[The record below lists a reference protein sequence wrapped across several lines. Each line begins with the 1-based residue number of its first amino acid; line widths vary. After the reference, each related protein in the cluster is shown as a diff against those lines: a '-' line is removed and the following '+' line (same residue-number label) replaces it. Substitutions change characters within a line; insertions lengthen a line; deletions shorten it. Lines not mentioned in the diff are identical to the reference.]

1 MVDKIN
7 KYTLNYVVN
16 LDEQYLTKE
25 LIQLKEQADEMMKSE
40 IMQKRVQDDSARME
54 EMEKS
59 GWRSRLEQI
68 EEQIRSVA
76 PQFFPNIKEKV
87 IEVTEAISEPDIKPE
102 EATKKIKELEN
113 ELASA
118 HNIIKQQ
125 RKDKKDAGAEALAIR
140 RNKPATKDEMVAV
153 IDRNRKLNG
162 KCNNE
167 AIAREL
173 GWKDGGTIKKWIEG
187 FKLSDYAYNPDRIAT
202 FNRKKK

>member
-1 MVDKIN
+1 M
-7 KYTLNYVVN
+7 N
-16 LDEQYLTKE
+16 LDEQYLIKAHKQM
-25 LIQLKEQADEMMKSE
+25 LEQAEKDVDTALFQRTEQSQKDAIEQAEKFGLFAQMKE
-40 IMQKRVQDDSARME
+40 
-54 EMEKS
+54 
-59 GWRSRLEQI
+59 I
-68 EEQIRSVA
+68 EELA
-76 PQFFPNIKEKV
+76 KLMTPQLFQSLNSEQQEDVIK
-87 IEVTEAISEPDIKPE
+87 VTEAISEPDIKPE